1 MYLKWACG
9 EYGFMPWVVDMGLVC
24 LGEPVCGIGVLCVI
38 KTIEVVGLWS
48 KSQEAHGFGCILAV
62 GCAVGGGCLAV
73 AFGCGR
79 MPCDCGFVMV
89 FRVNPSVG

>member
-62 GCAVGGGCLAV
+62 GCAVGGGCLA
-73 AFGCGR
+73 GSQ
-79 MPCDCGFVMV
+79 DQ
-89 FRVNPSVG
+89 